1 MYYIR
6 DNNTGYVLAGIG
18 SVSRAY
24 KNVSMVWRSW
34 RERHM
39 AMQYKSPES
48 ARHYID
54 RHELYNVAI
63 VDEAGRVVEMKE
75 AM

>member
-48 ARHYID
+48 AR
-54 RHELYNVAI
+54 R
-63 VDEAGRVVEMKE
+63 
-75 AM
+75 